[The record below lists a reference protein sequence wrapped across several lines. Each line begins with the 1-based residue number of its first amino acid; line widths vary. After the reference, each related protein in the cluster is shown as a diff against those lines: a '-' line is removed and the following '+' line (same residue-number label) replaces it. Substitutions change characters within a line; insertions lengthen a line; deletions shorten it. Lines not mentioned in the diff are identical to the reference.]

1 MLEWFEDED
10 DGLLSLVAVLTLATE
25 AADEEGAH

>member
-10 DGLLSLVAVLTLATE
+10 DGLLSLVGGLTLATE